1 MPCHQVSS
9 LASQARRAGHRAG
22 AGLTRDVCRKLHL
35 QAGITCRQLYMH
47 VPMEHFDY
55 MITGNEQR
63 RIYIESD
70 DELSYSSI
78 VVKAKAS
85 PMLLIHSLLITPHTK
100 PHRECRPVITLL
112 PMLYR
117 YTRVY
122 QVSQKT
128 LNLSLRQEIP
138 HAWART
144 RATWTKGRGPHS
156 LALMRRPRLAALT
169 LRPSMPNL
177 WARLD
182 RRGGSLRWC
191 L

>member
-1 MPCHQVSS
+1 
-9 LASQARRAGHRAG
+9 
-22 AGLTRDVCRKLHL
+22 
-35 QAGITCRQLYMH
+35 MH

-112 PMLYR
+112 PHALPIHPCI
-117 YTRVY
+117 
-122 QVSQKT
+122 S
-128 LNLSLRQEIP
+128 SLP
-138 HAWART
+138 
-144 RATWTKGRGPHS
+144 KK
-156 LALMRRPRLAALT
+156 
-169 LRPSMPNL
+169 PSIYH
-177 WARLD
+177 
-182 RRGGSLRWC
+182 
-191 L
+191 